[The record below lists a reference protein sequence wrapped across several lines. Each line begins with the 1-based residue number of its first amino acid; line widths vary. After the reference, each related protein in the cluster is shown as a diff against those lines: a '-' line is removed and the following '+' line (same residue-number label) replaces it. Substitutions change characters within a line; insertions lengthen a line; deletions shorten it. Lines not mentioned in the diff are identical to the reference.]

1 MRAVEF
7 SVSWIFAVITRY
19 GPEIGLSEVFFS
31 LHEMA
36 RVQTSETSKGGPCA
50 LNVRHQIKSLYRSR
64 LVWGSICF

>member
-7 SVSWIFAVITRY
+7 SVSRIFAVITRY

-31 LHEMA
+31 LHEMSKD
-36 RVQTSETSKGGPCA
+36 QTSETSKGEPCA